1 MVHQPIF
8 KKSNDLETRHSYLF
22 SATRIKSIG
31 VRAGSYPFIY
41 TKPHDPLLID
51 LLVGTC
57 AVHNSIQWIYGHNPN
72 LHLLHMSLCLFVS
85 MIPPYLF
92 ACLHVFISWFVWFL
106 SSMFALFGVLVC
118 LFACGGWNMHPTSK
132 RQVKGHWSVN
142 FRSLAPSKGPSFP

>member
-92 ACLHVFISWFVWFL
+92 ACLHVFISW
-106 SSMFALFGVLVC
+106 LFGFCRACLLCLVFLFVC
-118 LFACGGWNMHPTSK
+118 LHVADGTCTLLPRGK
-132 RQVKGHWSVN
+132 
-142 FRSLAPSKGPSFP
+142 